1 MLRHTLFKN
10 KPLYSTLARRTKLA
24 INFFVPCSKA
34 ISSSTSLP
42 IGVALMTSP
51 FPKVLCCT
59 ISPVLNTFP
68 PLAGGVTWPKCM
80 AAVADFLRSSVSAT
94 GILVPRSGFLQSC
107 SRVLSVSYT
116 HLLQSILINELS
128 FYWFH
133 ASSKLA
139 WEVTALSKTFFR
151 FLKIY

>member
-10 KPLYSTLARRTKLA
+10 KPLYSTLARRAKLA

-68 PLAGGVTWPKCM
+68 LLAGGDVYKRQNGSN
-80 AAVADFLRSSVSAT
+80 AAAKMDAAKWDVRNRQHYRISADVCLR
-94 GILVPRSGFLQSC
+94 P
-107 SRVLSVSYT
+107 
-116 HLLQSILINELS
+116 
-128 FYWFH
+128 
-133 ASSKLA
+133 
-139 WEVTALSKTFFR
+139 
-151 FLKIY
+151 

>member
-10 KPLYSTLARRTKLA
+10 KPLYSTLARRAKLA

-68 PLAGGVTWPKCM
+68 LLAGGVTWPKCM
-80 AAVADFLRSSVSAT
+80 AAVADFLQSSVSAT

-107 SRVLSVSYT
+107 SRVLLIKSKGISRLNREGRFRLVEPK
-116 HLLQSILINELS
+116 SIRLS
-128 FYWFH
+128 AF
-133 ASSKLA
+133 S
-139 WEVTALSKTFFR
+139 R
-151 FLKIY
+151 